1 MLLKVSAA
9 NFKSFN
15 EAVTLDLVSSTKVR
29 SLASHVVSLGEMKI
43 LRNAAIYGANASG
56 KTNLYRILRFL
67 QDSLRNGRIPLGTG
81 DWFCKLSESN
91 KEKETILDIQYETK
105 GRFFDYGFSALLA
118 DRRIVSEWLYELS
131 PSGKRWNA
139 QVVFERYED
148 SSPVIGNIENL
159 SNDEKSRFEVYAGDF
174 PLKSDK
180 LFFSELNR
188 GKTYLPDS
196 ALGVLPVAFDC
207 LVSGLR
213 VIGAGESR
221 ARFDSFLKDDYL
233 EKASR
238 LLSGFDT
245 GIKQIKKKSLPLAE
259 LRDLVPEPIFR
270 DMEEAVTELEELYKR
285 SFNIPVKDVVGNNP
299 ELVYAYRTRSML
311 RVALTVAY
319 GALNRQESRGAH
331 YREDFSVRDDV
342 KWLNRTIATWKDGDT
357 LPTLSYQPLD
367 ISKME
372 LPPGFRGYGVKNYIE
387 NPESAK
393 RQAEVDAI
401 RQKMEAEGKDR
412 WAIQDAIMPYQ
423 HLLPKR
429 LLGRNERIDEP
440 LNVDGDGNELLLSD
454 VLGSDENLVGLQLEQ
469 AAERATLRRSVEQ
482 LAPRER
488 QIMELRFGL
497 LDGVERT
504 QKEVADAIGI
514 SQSYISRLEKRII
527 RQLREQL
534 GE

>member
-81 DWFCKLSESN
+81 DWFCKLFESN

-148 SSPVIGNIENL
+148 SSPVIGDIENL

-245 GIKQIKKKSLPLAE
+245 GIKQIKKKSLSLAE

-270 DMEEAVTELEELYKR
+270 DMEEAVTKGISLGAKG
-285 SFNIPVKDVVGNNP
+285 SING
-299 ELVYAYRTRSML
+299 TL
-311 RVALTVAY
+311 RLP
-319 GALNRQESRGAH
+319 GALI
-331 YREDFSVRDDV
+331 V
-342 KWLNRTIATWKDGDT
+342 
-357 LPTLSYQPLD
+357 
-367 ISKME
+367 
-372 LPPGFRGYGVKNYIE
+372 IE
-387 NPESAK
+387 NFQSQEPDITKICLLHCDSPFDYEFEEESDGT
-393 RQAEVDAI
+393 R
-401 RQKMEAEGKDR
+401 
-412 WAIQDAIMPYQ
+412 
-423 HLLPKR
+423 R
-429 LLGRNERIDEP
+429 LFDFM
-440 LNVDGDGNELLLSD
+440 ELLLTSGDGVVFVVDEIDRSLHPMLTRHLLELFNEIHKEDSVQLIFTTHED
-454 VLGSDENLVGLQLEQ
+454 VLMDKEYLRKDEIWFVDRKEELGSSLYSLDRFAEVRSDTSIDKNYWNGRYGGVPVLSSSPF
-469 AAERATLRRSVEQ
+469 AERGR
-482 LAPRER
+482 
-488 QIMELRFGL
+488 
-497 LDGVERT
+497 
-504 QKEVADAIGI
+504 DA
-514 SQSYISRLEKRII
+514 SAE
-527 RQLREQL
+527 
-534 GE
+534 